1 MWEDCSRF
9 GSDVAET
16 ARYCVLLEIQRRQ
29 SFGAYT
35 KLYPSPIC
43 LGRVFPMNALDHDT
57 GVEVLD
63 LQSNAEFLARPSHQ
77 RDALA
82 QLTGMQRLAHAFT
95 ENADGV
101 LQELCDIAVQLCGAE
116 SAGISLEIFGPEGQ
130 QLFQW
135 VAISGVYAPFLN
147 ATVPY
152 HWMPCGVCL
161 DRSQPQTLRV
171 PVAHFAAMGLEELPP
186 PITDGILLPWHV
198 GSSRGTIWVLAHGRT
213 DAFDQMDYDIMQ
225 MFSDFAAMAVR
236 NQQQQKT
243 ILQQTR
249 AAAAADMANG
259 LAHQI
264 NNPLQKLTNSIFL
277 ADTQSAD
284 APGHIKQ
291 ASNDLQQLSSLV
303 QQLLALSDKA

>member
-1 MWEDCSRF
+1 
-9 GSDVAET
+9 
-16 ARYCVLLEIQRRQ
+16 
-29 SFGAYT
+29 
-35 KLYPSPIC
+35 
-43 LGRVFPMNALDHDT
+43 MNALDHNT

-63 LQSNAEFLARPSHQ
+63 LQSNAEFNARPSHQ

-95 ENADGV
+95 ENSDGV
-101 LQELCDIAVQLCGAE
+101 LKELCDIAVQLCGAE
-116 SAGISLEIFGPEGQ
+116 SAGISLETFGPEGQ
-130 QLFQW
+130 QLFEW

-161 DRSQPQTLRV
+161 DRSKPQTLRV
-171 PVAHFAAMGLEELPP
+171 PVGHFAAMGLEELPP
-186 PITDGILLPWHV
+186 PITDGILLPWQA

-213 DAFDQMDYDIMQ
+213 DAFDHMDYKIMQ

-284 APGHIKQ
+284 GPGHIKQ
-291 ASNDLQQLSSLV
+291 ASRDLQQLSSLV

>member
-1 MWEDCSRF
+1 
-9 GSDVAET
+9 
-16 ARYCVLLEIQRRQ
+16 
-29 SFGAYT
+29 
-35 KLYPSPIC
+35 
-43 LGRVFPMNALDHDT
+43 MNALDHNT

-63 LQSNAEFLARPSHQ
+63 LQSNTDFLARPSHQ

-82 QLTGMQRLAHAFT
+82 QLAGMQRLAHAFT
-95 ENADGV
+95 NNSDGV
-101 LQELCDIAVQLCGAE
+101 LQELSDIAVQLCGAE
-116 SAGISLEIFGPEGQ
+116 SAGISLETFGPEGQ

-135 VAISGVYAPFLN
+135 VAISGVYSPFLN

-186 PITDGILLPWHV
+186 PITDGILIPWHV
-198 GSSRGTIWVLAHGRT
+198 DSSRGTIWVLAHDRT
-213 DAFDQMDYDIMQ
+213 DAFDLMDYNVMQ

-249 AAAAADMANG
+249 AAAAAEMANG
-259 LAHQI
+259 LAHEI

-277 ADTQSAD
+277 ADSRPAD
-284 APGHIKQ
+284 APVHIKQ
-291 ASNDLQQLSSLV
+291 AGDDLRQLSSLV
-303 QQLLALSDKA
+303 QQLLALSDRA

>member
-1 MWEDCSRF
+1 
-9 GSDVAET
+9 V
-16 ARYCVLLEIQRRQ
+16 
-29 SFGAYT
+29 
-35 KLYPSPIC
+35 
-43 LGRVFPMNALDHDT
+43 
-57 GVEVLD
+57 
-63 LQSNAEFLARPSHQ
+63 
-77 RDALA
+77 
-82 QLTGMQRLAHAFT
+82 
-95 ENADGV
+95 
-101 LQELCDIAVQLCGAE
+101 VQLCGAE
-116 SAGISLEIFGPEGQ
+116 SAGVSLETFGPEGQ

-135 VAISGVYAPFLN
+135 VAISGVYSPFLN

-161 DRSQPQTLRV
+161 DRRQPQTLRV

-213 DAFDQMDYDIMQ
+213 DAFDHMDYAIMQ
-225 MFSDFAAMAVR
+225 MFSDFAAMAFR

-249 AAAAADMANG
+249 GAAAAAADMANG

-264 NNPLQKLTNSIFL
+264 NNPLQKFTNSILL

-291 ASNDLQQLSSLV
+291 ASADLQQLSSLV